1 MKKFLAVL
9 LAALML
15 FTLAACGGNGDDTQT
30 TTPSNADVTGTTA
43 GASEDEGLTEAPE
56 AVVKTIT
63 TGTGGTTGTYYAFT
77 TAVGQIL
84 NTDAYKFN
92 VISTGGSQA
101 NIEMIADGE
110 AQFAIVQND
119 VMNYAYDGT
128 NGFAAPIKDFSAV
141 ACIYSEVCQLVATE
155 ASGIKS
161 LADLKGKTVAVG
173 DVGSGVYYNAV
184 QILEAAGLD
193 IDADIKKVTA
203 SFGDSAQQ
211 LKDGSIDAAFITA
224 GAPTT
229 AITDLA
235 TTTDVILV
243 DLGKDVI
250 DALTAK
256 YSFYEV
262 FEATADNTKYD
273 FVTETTS
280 TVAIKATFIVD
291 NDMSEDQVY
300 EITKNL
306 WEKQEEIAVAH
317 AKGNEMVKAN
327 AVAAV
332 GKVPVH
338 PGAAKYYKEIG
349 VMA

>member
-1 MKKFLAVL
+1 MKKILAVL

-15 FTLAACGGNGDDTQT
+15 FTLAACGGNGDET
-30 TTPSNADVTGTTA
+30 TEPSADASTSAPAGEGTTE
-43 GASEDEGLTEAPE
+43 GKNDEII
-56 AVVKTIT
+56 KTIT
-63 TGTGGTTGTYYAFT
+63 AGTGGTTGTYYAFT
-77 TAVGQIL
+77 SAVGQIL

-119 VMNYAYDGT
+119 VMNYAYEGT

-141 ACIYSEVCQLVATE
+141 ACIYSEVCQLIATE
-155 ASGIKS
+155 ASGIKTV
-161 LADLKGKTVAVG
+161 ADLKGKTVAVG
-173 DVGSGVYYNAV
+173 DVGSGVYYNAT

-193 IDADIKKVTA
+193 IDKDIKKVTA
-203 SFGDSAQQ
+203 SFGDSATQ

-235 TTTDVILV
+235 TTTKVVLV

-250 DALTAK
+250 DSLVEA
-256 YSFYEV
+256 YPFYEV

-273 FVTETTS
+273 FVKETTS

-291 NDMSEDQVY
+291 NDMSEAQVY

-306 WEKQEEIAVAH
+306 WENQADIAAAH

-338 PGAAKYYKEIG
+338 PGAEKYYKEIG
-349 VMA
+349 VIK

>member
-1 MKKFLAVL
+1 MKKLLAVV

-15 FTLAACGGNGDDTQT
+15 FAFAACGATK
-30 TTPSNADVTGTTA
+30 TPTDAGT
-43 GASEDEGLTEAPE
+43 ASETKALTE
-56 AVVKTIT
+56 IT
-63 TGTGGTTGTYYAFT
+63 VGTGGTTGTYYAFT

-101 NIEMIADGE
+101 NIEMIADNE

-119 VMNYAYDGT
+119 VMNYAYEGT
-128 NGFAAPIKDFSAV
+128 NGFAEPITSFSAV
-141 ACIYSEVCQLVATE
+141 ACVYSEVCQLVATE

-161 LADLKGKTVAVG
+161 MADLKGKTVAVG
-173 DVGSGVYYNAV
+173 DVGSGVYYNAQ

-203 SFGDSAQQ
+203 SFGDSATQ

-224 GAPTT
+224 GTPTT

-235 TTTDVILV
+235 TTTKVVLI
-243 DLGKDVI
+243 DLGQDVI
-250 DALTAK
+250 DSLIEK
-256 YSFYEV
+256 YPFYEKY
-262 FEATADNTKYD
+262 EATEKDYD
-273 FVTETTS
+273 FITEPVN
-280 TVAIKATFIVD
+280 TVAIKATFVVT
-291 NDMSEDQVY
+291 NDMSEDQAY
-300 EITKNL
+300 QITKDL
-306 WEKQEEIAVAH
+306 WEKQEEIAAAH

-338 PGAAKYYKEIG
+338 PGAEKYYKEIG
-349 VMA
+349 VIK